1 MTMTVAEAIALMLQL
16 TTSLAQA
23 AANIQTIS
31 TMVQQAQAAGQTA
44 FTPEQWATIQ
54 AIDTNAR
61 QALIDQIT
69 KALQK

>member
-1 MTMTVAEAIALMLQL
+1 MTVAEAIALLLQL

-31 TMVQQAQAAGQTA
+31 TMVQQAQAAGQTS

-54 AIDTNAR
+54 QIDTNAR